1 MTIKELIE
9 ALSKFDPDTPVVVGG
24 YEGGYNDLTI
34 VKVESIQT
42 NVNTQHY
49 YGAHGRTDEQYEPV
63 PGVPFVEVVYL
74 GGFNPVSEQ
83 SYLSYR

>member
-9 ALSKFDPDTPVVVGG
+9 ALSKFDSDTPVVVGG
-24 YEGGYNDLTI
+24 YEGGYNDVTI
-34 VKVESIQT
+34 VKAESIQL
-42 NVNTQHY
+42 NVNKQHY

-63 PGVPFVEVVYL
+63 PSVPFVEVVYL
-74 GGFNPVSEQ
+74 GGFNPVADE